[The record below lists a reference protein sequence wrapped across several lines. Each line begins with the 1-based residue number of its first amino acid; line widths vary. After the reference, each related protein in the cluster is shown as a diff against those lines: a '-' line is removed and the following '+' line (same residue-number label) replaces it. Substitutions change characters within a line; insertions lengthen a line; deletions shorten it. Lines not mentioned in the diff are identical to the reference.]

1 MQLYQISKIVF
12 NQLKLDLSPLLIYH
26 NYQHSK
32 SVFEST
38 KLIAESESLSS
49 KQKKIVLTAA
59 LFHDTGFINNPESI
73 DHEDRSCD
81 YASNILP
88 FFNYKFEEI
97 KEINR
102 CIMSTKLPQ
111 TPDGYLSEILCDA
124 DLFYLGTEKYDR
136 VSHNFFLEL
145 KNFDKIKN
153 EKEWLIKQVEF
164 LERHHY
170 FTKFAK
176 EKLDPIKQKNL
187 RAIKKQL

>member
-1 MQLYQISKIVF
+1 MQLYKISKIVF
-12 NQLKLDLSPLLIYH
+12 EQLKLDLSPLLSYH

-38 KLIAESESLSS
+38 RLIAESENLSP

-59 LFHDTGFINNPESI
+59 LFHDTGFITNPESL
-73 DHEDRSCD
+73 DHEDRSCE
-81 YASNILP
+81 YAINILP
-88 FFNYKFEEI
+88 FFNYNSDEI
-97 KEINR
+97 KEINQ

-111 TPDGYLSEILCDA
+111 TPNGYLSEILCDA
-124 DLFYLGTEKYDR
+124 DLFYLGTEKYEH
-136 VSHNFFLEL
+136 VSQNFYIEL

-153 EKEWLIKQVEF
+153 EKEWLIKQVDF
-164 LERHHY
+164 LEQHQY

-187 RAIKKQL
+187 RTIKNQL